1 MKELTDA
8 AWQVIREFTTEGPSP
23 DHLAGV
29 RAALDRDLETGFQ
42 ENIDLLNEMMTS
54 VENGEDVAGVFNPRA
69 LYGQLTTSALRQ
81 AARDYLDLKRY
92 VQVTLRPE
100 SK

>member
-1 MKELTDA
+1 M
-8 AWQVIREFTTEGPSP
+8 
-23 DHLAGV
+23 

-42 ENIDLLNEMMTS
+42 ENVDLLNEMMTS
-54 VENGEDVAGVFNPRA
+54 VENGEDVADVLNPRP
-69 LYGQLTTSALRQ
+69 LYGQLTTAALRQ
-81 AARDYLDLKRY
+81 AARDYLDLTRY